1 MFESG
6 RVLLTDKL
14 VPFPVQ
20 PRTFQAKGT
29 GLKAE
34 GATNPDVITAIQV
47 PCQRW
52 KEWQLSFPRGTL
64 AVQPR

>member
-1 MFESG
+1 MFESR

-29 GLKAE
+29 GLQAE
-34 GATNPDVITAIQV
+34 GATLTGP
-47 PCQRW
+47 
-52 KEWQLSFPRGTL
+52 QLFKYRVKDGRNGSLSSPRGTL
-64 AVQPR
+64 AVQPW